1 MVLYQQ
7 LKHVLLLAFDLD
19 AVLGLV
25 AVFVL
30 VLGLAAVLGLAVV
43 LGLVAV
49 FVLAGVFDLGAFPV
63 LGGTVL
69 TGVFRVSSGENLIVC
84 VLTLPVAGLPDILK
98 YTHKKST

>member
-1 MVLYQQ
+1 M
-7 LKHVLLLAFDLD
+7 LLAFDLD

-30 VLGLAAVLGLAVV
+30 AVV
-43 LGLVAV
+43 LGLGAV
-49 FVLAGVFDLGAFPV
+49 EGLAGIIVKVEIIVYSGVIEMVGV
-63 LGGTVL
+63 LDIRGIVL

-98 YTHKKST
+98 YTHKKIPKSYRPP